1 MSSRRASSPGRRG
14 DDDEDNSAQIDLSA
28 MDDAFA
34 AAATGPVADGRYH
47 VRVERVELRSSR
59 FSREPLLRWTLRL
72 VDDPAER
79 RLFKN
84 NVIRAS
90 SLHVLKHDLALCGL
104 ELARL
109 SDLPAQLDHL
119 RDHELEVTV
128 RTAGSYQRVYFE
140 RAVPALSFP

>member
-1 MSSRRASSPGRRG
+1 M
-14 DDDEDNSAQIDLSA
+14 N
-28 MDDAFA
+28 DAFA
-34 AAATGPVADGRYH
+34 AAATGAVADGRYR
-47 VRVERVELRSSR
+47 VRVERVELRASR
-59 FSREPLLRWTLRL
+59 FSGHPLLRWTLRL

-84 NVIRAS
+84 NVIRAG

-104 ELARL
+104 ALARL
-109 SDLPAQLDHL
+109 SDLPVHLDRL

-128 RTAGSYQRVYFE
+128 RTTGDYQRVYFE